1 MMDFDATLLIQFFNF
16 LILLVL
22 LNFLLFKPVLRALDK
37 REKTIGSLFTKAEDV
52 QGESLKLEKLYD
64 EQAKE
69 RKKPIFES
77 RDVILADAHA
87 ASTGIIEKARKDLS
101 AELTRVK
108 GEIESDSRKVR
119 DALMADVE
127 RLGAEAAEKIL
138 KRSIR

>member
-16 LILLVL
+16 LILLIL

-52 QGESLKLEKLYD
+52 QGESLKLEKLYE

-77 RDVILADAHA
+77 RDVILADAHT

-108 GEIESDSRKVR
+108 AEIESDSKKVR

-127 RLGAEAAEKIL
+127 RLGTEAAEKIL